1 MSRLDDFESIITGG
15 GTRSIS
21 GIDPVDPWVLKVVAH
36 SGFAD
41 ESYAQEEFD
50 VLERIMPDQD
60 VGEIMEFMVAES
72 ERPLDLQAL
81 KAGANVRARA
91 QSPVRCPNSRAT
103 RTVCPHLARE
113 NRHSTARQERKPS
126 CLGQR

>member
-21 GIDPVDPWVLKVVAH
+21 GSDPVDSWVLKVVAH

-41 ESYAQEEFD
+41 ETYAQEEFD

-60 VGEIMEFMVAES
+60 VGEIMDFMVAES
-72 ERPLDLQAL
+72 EKPLDLQAL
-81 KAGANVRARA
+81 KAAVTSAGDRGALVRIA
-91 QSPVRCPNSRAT
+91 Q
-103 RTVCPHLARE
+103 HLISADRE
-113 NRHSTARQERKPS
+113 VKPAEERFVADLKKA
-126 CLGQR
+126 LGA